1 MRACPRCGI
10 SLITLELTRKA
21 GCPGCYNFFQKEI
34 RALTEEMVP
43 LDLEP
48 DPQENLFRSLEE
60 AVANEEYE
68 KAARIRDKINAADMD
83 VDLYPH

>member
-21 GCPGCYNFFQKEI
+21 GCPGCYKFFKKEI
-34 RALTEEMVP
+34 RALTDDIAPM
-43 LDLEP
+43 DLET
-48 DPQENLFRSLEE
+48 DLQENLFRSLQE

-68 KAARIRDKINAADMD
+68 KAAQIRDKINSADMD
-83 VDLYPH
+83 VDLYPY